1 MHRMNPTRMYR
12 FLLGLYP
19 KDQRDQFG
27 AEMEA
32 VFWQAAEEHRS
43 RGAAVYVWFAMRE
56 FAGLV
61 AGAAAARLASL
72 ARRAPA
78 GFAITEPVVFPDD
91 PREVE
96 RIVRVNIDRMVH
108 AIAHHQFVA
117 ARFYSLVERRARA
130 RLDELRG
137 Q

>member
-1 MHRMNPTRMYR
+1 MNLTRIYR
-12 FLLGLYP
+12 SLLALYP
-19 KDQRDQFG
+19 KDQREQFG

-32 VFWQAAEEHRS
+32 VFRHSAGEHRS
-43 RGAAVYVWFAMRE
+43 QGAAVYAWFAMRE

-61 AGAAAARLASL
+61 AGAATARLASL

-78 GFAITEPVVFPDD
+78 GYAITEPVALPND

-96 RIVRVNIDRMVH
+96 RIVRVSIDRMVH
-108 AIAHHQFVA
+108 AIAHHQFVE
-117 ARFYSLVERRARA
+117 ARFYSLAERKARA

-137 Q
+137 H

>member
-1 MHRMNPTRMYR
+1 
-12 FLLGLYP
+12 
-19 KDQRDQFG
+19 
-27 AEMEA
+27 
-32 VFWQAAEEHRS
+32 
-43 RGAAVYVWFAMRE
+43 MRE

-96 RIVRVNIDRMVH
+96 RIARVNIDRMVH
-108 AIAHHQFVA
+108 AIAHHQFVE